1 MASVQG
7 AFPSSDPR
15 HERLAAD
22 QRPRSRPLRGPPV
35 PGLKAKYWRLKR
47 TRPARWAAGRV
58 ASTRSH
64 SDSELRR
71 TSVTRTCFRMAV
83 VNRLH
88 SNCRPPIPAN
98 AACNFE
104 PSSSPGSKPSTIG
117 VVGQQEIDRRVGG
130 GAIPANQRDSS
141 GRRPGRRIAGYARRS
156 ADPIAL
162 QPHSLSWPLR
172 GRRSQCET
180 DSWPVW
186 VKEGKKGRLPGGQA
200 AQV

>member
-1 MASVQG
+1 MASVHG

-15 HERLAAD
+15 HERQAAD

-130 GAIPANQRDSS
+130 GAIPANQRDH
-141 GRRPGRRIAGYARRS
+141 RVDVPGDESLDTRAEARI
-156 ADPIAL
+156 
-162 QPHSLSWPLR
+162 PLR
-172 GRRSQCET
+172 FNHIHCLGRCAVV
-180 DSWPVW
+180 DLN
-186 VKEGKKGRLPGGQA
+186 VKRILGRCG
-200 AQV
+200 